1 MERKKKIKIAIVVL
15 AVLLCVS
22 LLVLGCAAF
31 IFFARR
37 RLLQ

>member
-22 LLVLGCAAF
+22 LLALGGT
-31 IFFARR
+31 
-37 RLLQ
+37 LV